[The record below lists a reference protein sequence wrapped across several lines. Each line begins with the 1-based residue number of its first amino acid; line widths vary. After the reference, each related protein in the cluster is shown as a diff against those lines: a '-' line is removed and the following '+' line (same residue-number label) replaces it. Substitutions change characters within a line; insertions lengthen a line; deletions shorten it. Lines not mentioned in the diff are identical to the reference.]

1 MALRERVKSAS
12 LRALW
17 PRNGEPAMNGGSAD
31 RGGNSH
37 GAHSSSSERTKLQT
51 SASSGLRAQA
61 EALREQLNALDTR
74 REHLIKHRPT
84 VRACPDLLDCARAG

>member
-1 MALRERVKSAS
+1 M
-12 LRALW
+12 LRARKIRVTTRALA
-17 PRNGEPAMNGGSAD
+17 PRQRTAMNGGSAD

-37 GAHSSSSERTKLQT
+37 GAHSSSERTKLQT

>member
-1 MALRERVKSAS
+1 
-12 LRALW
+12 
-17 PRNGEPAMNGGSAD
+17 MNGGSAD

-37 GAHSSSSERTKLQT
+37 GAHSSSSERTKLQM
-51 SASSGLRAQA
+51 SASGLRVQA

>member
-1 MALRERVKSAS
+1 
-12 LRALW
+12 
-17 PRNGEPAMNGGSAD
+17 MNGGSAD